1 MSTYSTGLRTELQV
15 TGENSGTWGTITN
28 NNFSQVFEFAIA
40 GVYAVPAITTGT
52 STTLTNADGP
62 QTQAANQARNNQLIF
77 TGTVSTAHT
86 VQFPATQKTY
96 GIYNNIAGG
105 AAITARLGA
114 TGNTVSIAN
123 GKYRMVATDGTN
135 WYDIFSLAGLGEA
148 WIEKDNSDSP
158 YTASDGENIFVDCS
172 AAAVTITLPASPTI
186 GQQVKIIDGTG
197 SAGTNNITVGRNS
210 QNIQGSAADLTI
222 STNSAGI
229 SLVFYDASNGWRLK
243 YND

>member
-28 NNFSQVFEFAIA
+28 NNFSQVFEFSIA

>member
-1 MSTYSTGLRTELQV
+1 MSTYSTGLRIELQV

-52 STTLTNADGP
+52 STTLTNGDGP
-62 QTQAANQARNNQLIF
+62 QTQANNQARQNQLIF
-77 TGTVSTAHT
+77 SGTVSTTHT

-96 GIYNNIAGG
+96 GIYNNISGG
-105 AAITARLGA
+105 ADISARLGA
-114 TGNTVSIAN
+114 TGNTVTITN

-148 WIEKDNSDSP
+148 WIEKDNTDSP
-158 YTASDGENIFVDCS
+158 YTASDGDNIFVDCS
-172 AAAVTITLPASPTI
+172 AAAVTITLPASPSI
-186 GQQVKIIDGTG
+186 GNQVKIIDGTG
-197 SAGTNNITVGRNS
+197 SAATYNITVGRNS
-210 QNIQGSAADLTI
+210 EKIQGAASDLTI
-222 STNSAGI
+222 STNNAGI
-229 SLVFYDASNGWRLK
+229 ALVYYDSTNGWRLK

>member
-1 MSTYSTGLRTELQV
+1 MSTYSTGLRIELQV

-52 STTLTNADGP
+52 STTLTNGDGP
-62 QTQAANQARNNQLIF
+62 QTQANNQARQNQLIF
-77 TGTVSTAHT
+77 SGTVSTTHT

-96 GIYNNIAGG
+96 GIYNNISGG
-105 AAITARLGA
+105 ADISARLGA
-114 TGNTVSIAN
+114 TGNTVTITN

-148 WIEKDNSDSP
+148 WIEKDNTDSP
-158 YTASDGENIFVDCS
+158 YTASDGDNIFVDCS
-172 AAAVTITLPASPTI
+172 AAAVTITLPASPSI
-186 GQQVKIIDGTG
+186 GNQVKIIDGTG
-197 SAGTNNITVGRNS
+197 SAATYNITVGRNS
-210 QNIQGSAADLTI
+210 KKIQGLTSDLTI
-222 STNSAGI
+222 STNNAGI
-229 SLVFYDASNGWRLK
+229 ALVYYDTDNGWRLK